1 MSEPKKPLI
10 TRERYRQYKRDQT
23 TKPVTDEK
31 KAAPQAKDAGRSAPA
46 MEKNKKQPSA
56 SKTEKSSIPTEKKRS
71 ENGNKAKTAK
81 SKAKLFLKADKSA
94 TSTKVE
100 RLTDKERGRKLDNY
114 LNKAILIVILLII
127 LVFAIAFVL

>member
-23 TKPVTDEK
+23 TKPGTAEK
-31 KAAPQAKDAGRSAPA
+31 KVAPKAKATERSAPET
-46 MEKNKKQPSA
+46 EKNNKQSTASA
-56 SKTEKSSIPTEKKRS
+56 GEKSSIPTEKKRP
-71 ENGNKAKTAK
+71 ENSNKAKIAK
-81 SKAKLFLKADKSA
+81 PKAKLFRKADKSA

>member
-1 MSEPKKPLI
+1 MPEPKKPLI

-23 TKPVTDEK
+23 KTLVTDEK
-31 KAAPQAKDAGRSAPA
+31 KQTPA
-46 MEKNKKQPSA
+46 TEINKKQSTASA
-56 SKTEKSSIPTEKKRS
+56 GEKSSIPAEKKRS
-71 ENGNKAKTAK
+71 ENGNKAKSAK
-81 SKAKLFLKADKSA
+81 PKAKLFRKAEKPASA
-94 TSTKVE
+94 TKVQ